1 MIVIL
6 QNLFRLPPSPFIMMN
21 YSTNESDNEK
31 TREVIDKVTQPLI
44 VAVQTPK
51 TMGSVDVDQSGPIS
65 RLASNN
71 EEAEETYELD
81 DTFMSTTAEED
92 DTKIKGCCWLSDGID
107 DLSGMTFTQKMHH
120 VLKNKELEE
129 IISWLPSGRSFVIR
143 NPKNFAKEIIPKYFG
158 KNIAYTSFTRRLV
171 RWGWRNI
178 AKGTYYS
185 TNFCRDDPGK
195 CLLMTYS
202 NKISNKPPGFSP
214 IRGATSASQSESDT
228 RTQAPTSNINNLH
241 RPPTRLFVS
250 ENALVPS
257 LALNSIQGMLRSPH
271 QYPRFVDSRFYPLV
285 IPRELSNNNAIG
297 LQSASNS
304 TIGLSHP
311 LAPCYMSTHPT
322 NFAGFP
328 QQFFASN
335 SIGDACRQRG
345 MEQLQQV
352 IAVEAALQA
361 ALRDQAHSSNNVA
374 VSARLEASQSP
385 SSNNNEQQA
394 EHSIRQQNAQWSC
407 RGNPAA

>member
-1 MIVIL
+1 
-6 QNLFRLPPSPFIMMN
+6 MN

-31 TREVIDKVTQPLI
+31 TREMVDKAIQPVI
-44 VAVQTPK
+44 VAVQSLK
-51 TMGSVDVDQSGPIS
+51 TMGSVDVDPCCPMAP
-65 RLASNN
+65 LASNN

-81 DTFMSTTAEED
+81 DTIMSETAEED

-202 NKISNKPPGFSP
+202 NKISNKPPDFSP
-214 IRGATSASQSESDT
+214 IRSATSASQSESDT
-228 RTQAPTSNINNLH
+228 SAQEPTSNINNLH
-241 RPPTRLFVS
+241 RPPTGLFVS
-250 ENALVPS
+250 EKPLVPS
-257 LALNSIQGMLRSPH
+257 LASNSIQGMLRSPH
-271 QYPRFVDSRFYPLV
+271 QYPRFIDQRFYPSV
-285 IPRELSNNNAIG
+285 IPRNLSNNGIG
-297 LQSASNS
+297 IQSASNS
-304 TIGLSHP
+304 MIGLSHP
-311 LAPCYMSTHPT
+311 LTPCYMSLHPT
-322 NFAGFP
+322 NFAGFS

-335 SIGDACRQRG
+335 AIGDACRQRG

-361 ALRDQAHSSNNVA
+361 ALRDQAHSNNVA
-374 VSARLEASQSP
+374 VSARLQASQPPP
-385 SSNNNEQQA
+385 SSNNNEQQAEHNNGQQA